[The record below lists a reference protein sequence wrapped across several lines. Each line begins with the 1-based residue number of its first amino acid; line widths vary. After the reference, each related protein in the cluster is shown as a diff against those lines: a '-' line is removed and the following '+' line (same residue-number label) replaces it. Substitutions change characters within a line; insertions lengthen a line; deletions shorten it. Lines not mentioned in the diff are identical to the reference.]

1 MESFSGKL
9 AVVTGGGSGMG
20 RELVRQLA
28 AQDCSVAA
36 CDWHPDAV
44 AETAALAR
52 ADAGSGV
59 LVTSHGCDVSDEA
72 QVLRLRD
79 ELLRQHARD
88 HVNLV
93 FANAGI
99 GGAGSFVKDS
109 REEWEHTFAV
119 DWWGV
124 YYCARAFLPLLIA
137 SGDGVLVNTSSVNG
151 LWAALGPGMP
161 NTAYCAAKFAVRGFT
176 EALIEDLRTNAP
188 QVRVAVVMPGHV
200 GTDILGNTLRAH
212 GKDPEQMTEAQLK
225 EMIPADARTGLA
237 AAGLLSE
244 DASAEDLRQM
254 LIRMSNDFRDKA
266 PLSATQA
273 ATIILDGVR
282 AGAWRILVGRD
293 ATMIDE
299 RIRANPE
306 AAYDYAEMFR
316 GMTP

>member
-44 AETAALAR
+44 AETVALAR

-59 LVTSHGCDVSDEA
+59 LVTSHACDVSDEA
-72 QVLRLRD
+72 QVLRFRD
-79 ELLRQHARD
+79 ELLGQHARD
-88 HVNLV
+88 HVDLV

-99 GGAGSFVKDS
+99 GGAGSFVNDS

-124 YYCARAFLPLLIA
+124 YHCARTFLPLLIA

-176 EALIEDLRTNAP
+176 EALIEDLRSNAP

-200 GTDILGNTLRAH
+200 GTDIIGNTLRAH
-212 GKDPEQMTEAQLK
+212 GKDP
-225 EMIPADARTGLA
+225 D
-237 AAGLLSE
+237 
-244 DASAEDLRQM
+244 QM
-254 LIRMSNDFRDKA
+254 LIDISNDFRDKA
-266 PLSATQA
+266 PLSAAQA

-282 AGAWRILVGRD
+282 SGTWRILVGQD
-293 ATMIDE
+293 AAMIDE

-306 AAYDYAEMFR
+306 AAYDYAELFR
-316 GMTP
+316 GLVPS